1 MKKSKVISLLLILSF
16 FAFLMEAEKAAKNE
30 TPVNPTDTP
39 YVTGDKTLDNFNLG
53 NERNNLIKYFFLYI
67 VECADNKIT
76 QK

>member
-1 MKKSKVISLLLILSF
+1 MRRCVQTFDWYCIYTAPKIKGTLKQHILD
-16 FAFLMEAEKAAKNE
+16 L
-30 TPVNPTDTP
+30 
-39 YVTGDKTLDNFNLG
+39 